1 MGTRFEDY
9 TLDDANAFMGNNVD
23 AVLLVDA
30 ESDTYRTLV
39 QRGFLS
45 TFIESSGKYTDL
57 IQKLWFHLN
66 KGQETITEDYQ
77 VFAPTFGKFS
87 GKYSKRLK
95 IVENDT
101 PHSVQMTIYPESEKL
116 YLLIL
121 VHL

>member
-9 TLDDANAFMGNNVD
+9 TLDDANAFIGNNVD

-77 VFAPTFGKFS
+77 VFEA
-87 GKYSKRLK
+87 
-95 IVENDT
+95 
-101 PHSVQMTIYPESEKL
+101 
-116 YLLIL
+116 
-121 VHL
+121 